1 MAAIQYINN
10 YYMMNLQ
17 LDKEDK
23 FISECVSNL
32 SVAADTLNDREES
45 SLLCIQRALLL
56 LKTHLETFKRKYAY
70 HLRKWTLE
78 GHGIMSHVIQNDKNA
93 ATVRLNI
100 NPAMLEEKLTLD
112 MPSTDYI
119 ADMRAEIAHW
129 WESQYDNLVARK
141 LPTDGNIRMIA
152 LGQEITSDFDE
163 KTIQETGLKDNQVNN
178 LVDNLYI
185 NFVSNIYSKCV
196 LDNLFIIKYVS

>member
-10 YYMMNLQ
+10 YYMVNLQ
-17 LDKEDK
+17 LDREDK

-32 SVAADTLNDREES
+32 SVAADSLNDKEES

-78 GHGIMSHVIQNDKNA
+78 GHGIISHVIQNDKNA

-100 NPAMLEEKLTLD
+100 SPAMLDEKLTLD

-129 WESQYDNLVARK
+129 WENQYDNLVSQK
-141 LPTDGNIRMIA
+141 LPIDGSIRMIA
-152 LGQEITSDFDE
+152 LGQEITQDFDE
-163 KTIQETGLKDNQVNN
+163 KTIQETGLKDNQVYN
-178 LVDNLYI
+178 LI
-185 NFVSNIYSKCV
+185 IICIIYFRHIFFKFI
-196 LDNLFIIKYVS
+196 LDHIFIIKYSS

>member
-17 LDKEDK
+17 LIKEDK

-32 SVAADTLNDREES
+32 SVAADSLNDKEES

-93 ATVRLNI
+93 ATIRLNI

-163 KTIQETGLKDNQVNN
+163 KTIQETGLKDNQVNY
-178 LVDNLYI
+178 LVVDNLG
-185 NFVSNIYSKCV
+185 IY
-196 LDNLFIIKYVS
+196 

>member
-23 FISECVSNL
+23 FIRECISNL
-32 SVAADTLNDREES
+32 STAADTLNNYEES
-45 SLLCIQRALLL
+45 SLLFIQRALLL

-70 HLRKWTLE
+70 NLRKWALE
-78 GHGIMSHVIQNDKNA
+78 GHGIMSHVVQNDKN
-93 ATVRLNI
+93 TPTIRLNI
-100 NPAMLEEKLTLD
+100 NPAMLDEKLTLD

-152 LGQEITSDFDE
+152 LGQEITPDFDE
-163 KTIQETGLKDNQVNN
+163 KTIQETGLKDNQVNYL
-178 LVDNLYI
+178 LVI
-185 NFVSNIYSKCV
+185 
-196 LDNLFIIKYVS
+196 

>member
-10 YYMMNLQ
+10 YYMVNLQ
-17 LDKEDK
+17 LDREDK

-32 SVAADTLNDREES
+32 SVAADSLNDKEES

-78 GHGIMSHVIQNDKNA
+78 GHGIISHVIQNDKNA

-100 NPAMLEEKLTLD
+100 SPAMLDEKLTLD

-129 WESQYDNLVARK
+129 WENQCDNIVTDK
-141 LPTDGNIRMIA
+141 LHSDGSIRMIA
-152 LGQEITSDFDE
+152 LGQEITQDFDE
-163 KTIQETGLKDNQVNN
+163 KTIQETGLKDNQVLYN
-178 LVDNLYI
+178 L
-185 NFVSNIYSKCV
+185 
-196 LDNLFIIKYVS
+196 III

>member
-1 MAAIQYINN
+1 
-10 YYMMNLQ
+10 MNLQ
-17 LDKEDK
+17 LDREDK

-32 SVAADTLNDREES
+32 SVAADSLNDNEES

-78 GHGIMSHVIQNDKNA
+78 GHGIISHVIQNDKNA

-100 NPAMLEEKLTLD
+100 SPAMLDEKLTLD

-129 WESQYDNLVARK
+129 WENQYDNLVSQK
-141 LPTDGNIRMIA
+141 LPTDGSIRMIA
-152 LGQEITSDFDE
+152 LGQEITQDFDE
-163 KTIQETGLKDNQVNN
+163 KTIQETGLKDNQVYN
-178 LVDNLYI
+178 L
-185 NFVSNIYSKCV
+185 
-196 LDNLFIIKYVS
+196 III